1 MKTKK
6 IFILL
11 VTIISFTFFKSQTGQ
26 PITMVDYPNF
36 YNQTISNLNNII
48 PNKTN
53 YYNQPLSAFL
63 QKLSQNNLSI
73 QSYYPDSGYLRLMFV
88 GDAETRSEIRKKDY
102 ANPYIDIYFTQTF
115 DFQQATAIINQYHWF
130 WNTTAE
136 NFYKSLIIKSITF
149 WDTNGLTNKN
159 GGPQ

>member
-1 MKTKK
+1 MKR
-6 IFILL
+6 IFLSILL
-11 VTIISFTFFKSQTGQ
+11 ITSFSTFFKSQTSQ

-36 YNQTISNLNNII
+36 YGQIISNLNNII

-53 YYNQPLSAFL
+53 YYNQPLSVFL
-63 QKLSQNNLSI
+63 QNLSQNNLSI

-130 WNTTAE
+130 WNPTAE
-136 NFYKSLIIKSITF
+136 NFYKNLIIKKITF
-149 WDTNGLTNKN
+149 WDINGLTNKN